1 MRTRSWPSGRRTVM
15 PGTELPHPCGEL
27 AACAVH
33 EATKALSAVASA
45 LLHESA
51 AISGSAG

>member
-1 MRTRSWPSGRRTVM
+1 M